1 MNNNKQL
8 NNDFNIKIGKLQL
21 VLTILIILT
30 LPIIIGIFITWPKLL
45 FGHTSADAN
54 SWLGFWG
61 SFLGGIIGT
70 AGVIYVAYL
79 QNREQRRLNEIQIS
93 QMKEENEKSLQ
104 FEKDKLYRESLIL
117 FLNQL
122 HEYDIKLSEFKNHH
136 EKLSALY
143 LHSVNIR
150 EQSQRYKSITNN
162 LYEMK
167 KIKDNLDDKL
177 NGMKSTFLIL
187 QKNHEESIDNLN
199 LNLFRTIFYID
210 IQELWGN
217 DYQNNFSMKSRNAS
231 SYLTDELFN
240 NLKSFENETAKKIKN
255 LLD

>member
-1 MNNNKQL
+1 MNNNDQF
-8 NNDFNIKIGKLQL
+8 NEDFNIKIGKLQL
-21 VLTILIILT
+21 VLTILIIVAS
-30 LPIIIGIFITWPKLL
+30 PIIIGIFITWPKFL

-79 QNREQRRLNEIQIS
+79 QNREQRRLNGIQIS

-104 FEKDKLYRESLIL
+104 FEKDKLYRESLML

-136 EKLSALY
+136 EKLSTLY

-150 EQSQRYKSITNN
+150 EQN
-162 LYEMK
+162 LRSKFISKNLTEMK
-167 KIKDNLDDKL
+167 EIKRNLDDKL

-187 QKNHEESIDNLN
+187 QKRQEENIDNLN

-210 IQELWGN
+210 IQELWGD
-217 DYQNNFSMKSRNAS
+217 DYQNKFSTKSRKS
-231 SYLTDELFN
+231 SNYLTDELSN
-240 NLKSFENETAKKIKN
+240 NLKSIENETAKKIKK

>member
-1 MNNNKQL
+1 MNNNKQS
-8 NNDFNIKIGKLQL
+8 NEDFNIKIGKLQL
-21 VLTILIILT
+21 VLAVLIILT
-30 LPIIIGIFITWPKLL
+30 LPIIIGIFITWPKFL

-104 FEKDKLYRESLIL
+104 FEKDKLYRESLML

-136 EKLSALY
+136 EKLSTLY
-143 LHSVNIR
+143 LYSVNKR
-150 EQSQRYKSITNN
+150 EKSSYYRSITKN
-162 LYEMK
+162 LNAMK
-167 KIKDNLDDKL
+167 EIKGDLDDKL

-187 QKNHEESIDNLN
+187 QKNQDENINNLN
-199 LNLFRTIFYID
+199 LNLYKTIYYID
-210 IQELWGN
+210 IQELWGD
-217 DYQNNFSMKSRNAS
+217 DYQEKFSKKSHEAS
-231 SYLTDELFN
+231 TYLTNVLSN
-240 NLKSFENETAKKIKN
+240 NLKSIEIETAENIKK
-255 LLD
+255 LLG